1 MAHHSGSRSS
11 ASHPEPERR
20 NSVTPMCLGE
30 GFTRFLSSRSMVRI
44 HQGAYM
50 SHQRF
55 SVICREPFFLMHQRL
70 CADSTQAQQGRWC
83 SRELCAQ
90 IAGTGTCNETSQQE
104 QISELKLQTEML
116 EADTPIDVQPSK
128 TFMLLISEHCSVPW
142 MRPAG
147 ELAKN
152 FNYTY
157 VS

>member
-55 SVICREPFFLMHQRL
+55 SVICREPFFLIHQRL
-70 CADSTQAQQGRWC
+70 CADSTQAQPGRWC

-104 QISELKLQTEML
+104 QISELKLQTEMICL
-116 EADTPIDVQPSK
+116 TAEPSCCRLFVRGL
-128 TFMLLISEHCSVPW
+128 TMSRFAIVPSLCVFQ
-142 MRPAG
+142 MP
-147 ELAKN
+147 
-152 FNYTY
+152 
-157 VS
+157 